1 MPYFE
6 YIFSKVNSS
15 VKWKVYYYL
24 EEDKEIFKNKI
35 LKLGVKEESI
45 EMLSTLEFFKLN

>member
-6 YIFSKVNSS
+6 YIFSKVNSN

-24 EEDKEIFKNKI
+24 EKDKEIFKNKI
-35 LKLGVKEESI
+35 LELGVKEENI